1 MDFGGWRNQMG
12 ECEMSRNGFNDC
24 EREYNRREEAVEMAR
39 EERSRS
45 MSDTPRT
52 DEVWGNMHG
61 SGYQMMLLA
70 QKLERELEETVIQVK
85 LAQKGYDYE
94 GACEDARHYKELA
107 AALRGELAEAK
118 ELLEHSERNA
128 KFQHELK
135 QQAEAELAA
144 YKLWAEVEIADL
156 REDLLDHIRM
166 EKDAQE
172 ELAKAAARKFRGDPN
187 NNWLMKPSL
196 DWLENAYHGE
206 NQARCRMI
214 AGMLRDLWRG
224 DDTLGAMPVAIDAAI
239 KGSAT

>member
-1 MDFGGWRNQMG
+1 
-12 ECEMSRNGFNDC
+12 
-24 EREYNRREEAVEMAR
+24 
-39 EERSRS
+39 

-52 DEVWGNMHG
+52 DAVWKNMHG
-61 SGYQMMLLA
+61 SGYQMMLLC
-70 QKLERELEETVIQVK
+70 QKLERELADAKEENLK
-85 LAQKGYDYE
+85 LSALVVERDYQITLANKGYDYE
-94 GACEDARHYKELA
+94 GAVEDARHYKEMA
-107 AALRGELAEAK
+107 
-118 ELLEHSERNA
+118 
-128 KFQHELK
+128 
-135 QQAEAELAA
+135 
-144 YKLWAEVEIADL
+144 
-156 REDLLDHIRM
+156 
-166 EKDAQE
+166 KDAQE